1 MKHCLT
7 EKQNDCLQ
15 IKPGSPTGGGR
26 FREVVVARR
35 ELTVVTL
42 AGVRDHP
49 YSNDYL
55 ALP

>member
-7 EKQNDCLQ
+7 EKQNGCLQ

-26 FREVVVARR
+26 FREVVARR